1 MLILA
6 LETSAISASCAVLE
20 DEKVIAE
27 YFVNNKLTHSKTIM
41 PMVENMLKTA
51 EVDMGD
57 IDLFAV
63 GAGPGS
69 FTGVRIGIATL
80 KGLAAPFD
88 KPCVGV
94 STLEAMA
101 QNLAGFNGIICSVM
115 DARCEQVYNALFES
129 DGKQIKRLCEDRAIS
144 IEELKNNLETFS
156 EKDVILVGDGADLC
170 YNILYI
176 MKNSKVAPTNI
187 KYQRAFG
194 VAILAKRLFDEGNF
208 SNVDTLKPTY
218 LRLSQAERNLNNA

>member
-51 EVDMGD
+51 ELDIGD
-57 IDLFAV
+57 VDLFAV

-94 STLEAMA
+94 STLEAMT
-101 QNLAGFNGIICSVM
+101 QNLLGFEGIICPVM

-129 DGKQIKRLCEDRAIS
+129 DGKVIKRLCEDRAIS
-144 IEELKNNLETFS
+144 INELGNNLDAFS
-156 EKDVILVGDGADLC
+156 KKEIILVGDGADLC

-176 MKNSKVAPTNI
+176 KENSKVAPSHI

-194 VAILAKRLFDEGNF
+194 VAVLAKRLFEEGSF